1 MFLKALE
8 SYYVPGVALL
18 IFSAF
23 LLTDQI
29 FSGRSK
35 KLFLLETGV
44 LLLLIVDTWI
54 DGVLSTEVLGGIAWK
69 LRTATTFV
77 EFSVSPCPLLIL
89 VLIYKADSLKG
100 MQWLFYLPQLCNL
113 LLCVSSIFTGSM
125 FYISPENHYNRGPL
139 FFIPFTITAFYM
151 FFLLFFAGKQKNKP
165 SRRIESIFILSVM
178 VIVALASLLEIFA
191 EMWFL
196 IWGTAGICTILYFLL
211 LMTQKILYDPVTG
224 SLSRVAYE
232 KQLEKISGN
241 MTGTVAMI
249 DLNNLKQ
256 INDRAGHSAG
266 DAAICGVAAAIFKT
280 KAKHMRLYRYGG
292 DEFVLLSNRLC
303 GNEMDEILSD
313 AQKCCVAAQDPPYS
327 FAYGV
332 AEYRSGKEMS
342 QAIADADAGMY
353 RCKQR
358 MKV

>member
-29 FSGRSK
+29 FSRRSK
-35 KLFLLETGV
+35 RLFLLETGV
-44 LLLLIVDTWI
+44 LLLLIVETWA
-54 DGVLSTEVLGGIAWK
+54 DGVLSSEALGGIAWK
-69 LRTATTFV
+69 LRTATTFI
-77 EFSVSPCPLLIL
+77 EFSLSPCPLIIL
-89 VLIYKADSLKG
+89 VLIYQADSLKG
-100 MQWLFYLPQLCNL
+100 AQRLFYLPQLCNL
-113 LLCVSSIFTGSM
+113 ILCVSSVFTGSI
-125 FYISPENHYNRGPL
+125 FYISPDNYYSRGPL
-139 FFIPFTITAFYM
+139 FFLPFTITAFYM
-151 FFLLFFAGKQKNKP
+151 FLLLYFAGKQKNKP

-178 VIVALASLLEIFA
+178 AVVALASVLEIFA

-241 MTGTVAMI
+241 MVGTVAMI

-256 INDRAGHSAG
+256 INDQEGHSAG
-266 DAAICGVAAAIFKT
+266 DVAICGVSAAIFKT
-280 KAKHMRLYRYGG
+280 KTKHMRLYRYGG

-303 GNEMDEILSD
+303 GNEMLRILTD
-313 AQKCCVAAQDPPYS
+313 AQKCCAASQNPSYS

-332 AEYRSGKEMS
+332 AEYYSSEEMS
-342 QAIADADAGMY
+342 QAIESADAEMY

-358 MKV
+358 MKA

>member
-1 MFLKALE
+1 MFFQALE
-8 SYYVPGVALL
+8 SYYVPGVALM

-29 FSGRSK
+29 FSRRSK

-54 DGVLSTEVLGGIAWK
+54 DGMLSTETLGGIAWE
-69 LRTATTFV
+69 LRTATTFI
-77 EFSVSPCPLLIL
+77 EFSVSPCPLMIL
-89 VLIYKADSLKG
+89 VLIYKAESLRGK
-100 MQWLFYLPQLCNL
+100 QQLFFLPQLCNL
-113 LLCVSSIFTGSM
+113 LVCISSVFTGSI
-125 FYISPENHYNRGPL
+125 FYINPENHYSRGPL

-151 FFLLFFAGKQKNKP
+151 FSLLFFTGKQKNKP
-165 SRRIESIFILSVM
+165 SRRIESIFILLVM
-178 VIVALASLLEIFA
+178 AVVALASLLEILA

-256 INDRAGHSAG
+256 INDCAGHSAG
-266 DAAICGVAAAIFKT
+266 DAAICGVAAAIYKT
-280 KAKHMRLYRYGG
+280 KAMHMRL
-292 DEFVLLSNRLC
+292 
-303 GNEMDEILSD
+303 
-313 AQKCCVAAQDPPYS
+313 
-327 FAYGV
+327 
-332 AEYRSGKEMS
+332 
-342 QAIADADAGMY
+342 
-353 RCKQR
+353 
-358 MKV
+358 

>member
-1 MFLKALE
+1 MFSRALE

-29 FSGRSK
+29 FSRRGK
-35 KLFLLETGV
+35 KLFLLEAGV
-44 LLLLIVDTWI
+44 LLLLIADTWI
-54 DGVLSTEVLGGIAWK
+54 DGVLSAETLGGIAWK

-77 EFSVSPCPLLIL
+77 EFSLSPSPLMIL
-89 VLIYKADSLKG
+89 VLIYKADSMKG
-100 MQWLFYLPQLCNL
+100 MQRLFFVPQLCNL
-113 LLCVSSIFTGSM
+113 LLCVSSVFTGSI
-125 FYISPENHYNRGPL
+125 FQITPEDYYSRGPL

-151 FFLLFFAGKQKNKP
+151 FSLLFFAGKQKNKP
-165 SRRIESIFILSVM
+165 SRRIETNFILSVM
-178 VIVALASLLEIFA
+178 AAVALASLLEIFD

-256 INDRAGHSAG
+256 INDRSGHSAG

-280 KAKHMRLYRYGG
+280 KSKHMRLYRYGG

-303 GNEMDEILSD
+303 GDEMGRILSD
-313 AQKCCVAAQDPPYS
+313 AQKCCIAAPNFPYS

-332 AEYRSGKEMS
+332 AEYHSGEEMS
-342 QAIADADAGMY
+342 HAITNADAAMY

-358 MKV
+358 MKA